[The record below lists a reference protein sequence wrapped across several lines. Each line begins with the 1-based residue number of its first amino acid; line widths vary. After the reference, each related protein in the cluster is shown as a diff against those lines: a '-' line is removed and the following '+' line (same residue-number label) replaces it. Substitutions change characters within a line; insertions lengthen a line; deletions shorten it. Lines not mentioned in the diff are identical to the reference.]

1 MAKVENPLQ
10 SSTSSRLNF
19 ANFTCLCH
27 VEVNPGIDVVTEISG
42 YQDFVRSDAAC
53 WSSRRLGHTR
63 RTLTV
68 MSASPPKQDAFPA
81 DITVSRATAPDSF
94 HPEPVPAVSQVEIP
108 SATVEAEHEVNDYT
122 GGASPM
128 DIASVL
134 RERSA
139 QEAENTDSPLGQG
152 DDEAESE

>member
-1 MAKVENPLQ
+1 
-10 SSTSSRLNF
+10 
-19 ANFTCLCH
+19 
-27 VEVNPGIDVVTEISG
+27 
-42 YQDFVRSDAAC
+42 
-53 WSSRRLGHTR
+53 
-63 RTLTV
+63 

-81 DITVSRATAPDSF
+81 DITVSRATVPDSF

-134 RERSA
+134 RERSI